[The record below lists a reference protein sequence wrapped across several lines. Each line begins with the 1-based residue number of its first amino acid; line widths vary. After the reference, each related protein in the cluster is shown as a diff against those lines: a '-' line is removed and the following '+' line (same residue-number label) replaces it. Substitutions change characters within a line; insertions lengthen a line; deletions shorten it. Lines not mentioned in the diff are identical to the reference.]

1 MTQGTSMN
9 LTRDA
14 SGKNTFGLPFAP
26 FKYDNTLTAAG
37 GEETLTIPGK
47 YAKYSMIISVEP
59 GAEVW
64 VARNATATLPTTGGF
79 VATDSEMNPV
89 SREVYADDVIH
100 FITGNNDARVGV
112 ILHPIT

>member
-14 SGKNTFGLPFAP
+14 AGNNTFGLAFAP
-26 FKYDNTLTAAG
+26 FKYDNTLEATT
-37 GEETLTIPGK
+37 GEETLTIPGTYK
-47 YAKYSMIISVEP
+47 KYSMILSIEP

-64 VARNATATLPTTGGF
+64 VARNATATLPATGGF
-79 VATDSEMNPV
+79 LPTDSELNPV

-112 ILHPIT
+112 VLHPK